1 MSAPVDLAKV
11 GKVKPE
17 EAFIVTVGVPH
28 QNTDAYCRRALKVLE
43 IHGFT
48 AAQTSP
54 DALLALAEQVRLTQ
68 QLEEND
74 PAHD

>member
-1 MSAPVDLAKV
+1 MTVGVDLAKV
-11 GKVKPE
+11 GKVAPE
-17 EAFIVTVGVPH
+17 EAFVVTIGVPH
-28 QNTDAYCRRALKVLE
+28 KNTNAFCRRALKVLE

-54 DALLALAEQVRLTQ
+54 DALLALAEQVRLTK

-74 PAHD
+74 